1 MAALVRNPDA
11 ASDQRSESP
20 VPLLVKRLTE
30 HSSRLLAPGSEG
42 AEAFIIVHPGYS
54 LFVDNMHKKEYP
66 LRKRALARAQY
77 ENEERFIEQKARE
90 GKIVVLIVPS
100 DGEGSRTVP
109 PPYHPYLN
117 RLADRNPSVFF
128 TVSQTA
134 KNGALGM
141 EEMIVL
147 YRFLDSVRARAV
159 YVGGGYIG
167 RCQRE
172 FVDQLTRYFD
182 ASRAYIVPE
191 ASTVSP
197 GDVTEQEADAMLAGI
212 ARGDFAPVREFI
224 GRRTAGTANIRSPR
238 I

>member
-1 MAALVRNPDA
+1 
-11 ASDQRSESP
+11 
-20 VPLLVKRLTE
+20 LLVTRLTDE
-30 HSSRLLAPGSEG
+30 SARLLASGMETV
-42 AEAFIIVHPGYS
+42 EVYVIVHPGYS
-54 LFVDNMHKKEYP
+54 VFVDGVDKREYSLP
-66 LRKRALARAQY
+66 RRALARSQY

-90 GKIVVLIVPS
+90 GKIVVLIVPP
-100 DGEGSRTVP
+100 DGEGSRAVP

-134 KNGALGM
+134 KNGALAM
-141 EEMIVL
+141 EDMIVL
-147 YRFLDSVRARAV
+147 YRFLDAIRARAV

-172 FVDQLTRYFD
+172 FADQLTRYFD
-182 ASRAYIVPE
+182 ASRTYIVPE

-197 GDVTEQEADAMLAGI
+197 EDVAEREADAMLAAI
-212 ARGDFAPVREFI
+212 SRGDFAPVREFI
-224 GRRTAGTANIRSPR
+224 GRRTGGTANIRSPG